1 MFREVPQAAVSGAY
15 GSPCFGEIGSHIA
28 ACGHASILQALT
40 AEQAMRRR
48 EFIAFLGSAA
58 FTWPLPLAAQ
68 LAGRRPRVGLLI
80 YSTPERDSN
89 TSSFLGS
96 LRELGYEDG
105 RNIDIEYRY
114 AEGKPERLPELAAE
128 LVRLKPDVLFSLG
141 GDVTPSLSRATQTI
155 PIVYAMSADPVQL
168 GLAASLTRP
177 GGNATGVT
185 FLSDELA
192 AKRLEVLKEV
202 APRISRVA
210 FFWNPAHADNELAG
224 AKRSAAAIGAQ
235 LQSIE
240 IRGSADLEA
249 AFSAATQAGVDAI
262 YVVSSRHTVAN
273 LSRIVEFATKNQL
286 PLAGGWGAWAHEGGL
301 VSYGPNVEE
310 MIRNAAA
317 YVDKVLKG
325 AQPGELPV
333 QQPTRFELL
342 INLKT
347 AKALGL
353 TIPEAL
359 LLRADKLIE

>member
-1 MFREVPQAAVSGAY
+1 
-15 GSPCFGEIGSHIA
+15 
-28 ACGHASILQALT
+28 
-40 AEQAMRRR
+40 MRRR
-48 EFIAFLGSAA
+48 EFIALLGGAA
-58 FTWPLPLAAQ
+58 VTWPLPLVAQ
-68 LAGRRPRVGLLI
+68 QLVRRPRLGVLI

-89 TSSFLGS
+89 TQSFLGG
-96 LRELGYEDG
+96 LRELGYID
-105 RNIDIEYRY
+105 RQNIDIEYRY

-141 GDVTPSLSRATQTI
+141 GDVTPSVSKATKTI

-202 APRISRVA
+202 APRASRVA

-224 AKRSAAAIGAQ
+224 AKQSAAAIGVGLQ
-235 LQSIE
+235 LIE
-240 IRGSADLEA
+240 IRDLGDLDG
-249 AFSAATQAGVDAI
+249 AFSAATQSGVDAI

-273 LSRIVEFATKNQL
+273 LSRIVDFAAKNQL
-286 PLAGGWGAWAHEGGL
+286 PLAGGWGAWAQAGGL
-301 VSYGPNVEE
+301 VSYGPNVGE
-310 MIRNAAA
+310 MVRQAAA

-333 QQPTRFELL
+333 QQPTRFELH

-347 AKALGL
+347 AKTLGL
-353 TIPEAL
+353 TIPESL
-359 LLRADKLIE
+359 LLRADKVIE